1 MTDTSDCTF
10 LYFKPAGKWK
20 YKGRGI
26 FPREP
31 FFKHDGIYEANN
43 GMPGITGDGKWLTVV
58 VIPDEDCDAPY
69 AFPRMIKAIE

>member
-10 LYFKPAGKWK
+10 LYFKPSGKWA
-20 YKGRGI
+20 YEGRGM

-31 FFKHDGIYEANN
+31 FFGHDEIYEANS
-43 GMPGITGDGKWLTVV
+43 GMPGITSDGKWFTVV

-69 AFPRMIKAIE
+69 AFPRMIKGVE